1 VGVPRLGAM
10 TLSAIHPDFQG
21 DVIAPDHPSYDQARQ
36 LFVGGFDRRPTVV
49 LRPRDAQDVAA
60 AIRTAVEAGRPLAV
74 KGGGHNGS
82 GLSVVDDG
90 VVLDLSSLHGLDLD
104 VEGRIAWAGAG
115 LTAAAYT
122 QAAGEHGLATGFGD
136 TGSVGIGGLTLGGGL
151 GLLSRRFGLT
161 IDDLLA
167 AEVVTADGSVLEVD
181 ADHHPDLFWAIRGGG
196 GNFGVVTRFRFRL
209 HEVPE
214 VYGGMLVLP
223 GSAEVV
229 AGFIALAA
237 EAPES
242 LSTILNVMV
251 APPMPFLPEQVH
263 GSLIAMALVCNA
275 GPADEGERVLAP
287 FRALAEPLADLVSAM
302 PYSGIFGPEDPD
314 YHPTAVSRNSY
325 ADSIDLELAAAIVDR
340 IRSYDAPVR
349 ACQLRVLGGAIGRVP
364 DDATA
369 YAHRQRPI
377 MVNVAAFYE
386 TPETRPARQAWVE
399 EFSGLVSPGED
410 AVYSNFLVDDASA
423 RIRAA
428 YPGETY
434 DRLVALKKAWDPDNV
449 FRLNANIDPG
459 ADSA

>member
-1 VGVPRLGAM
+1 VGVPRLGVM
-10 TLSAIHPDFQG
+10 TISAIHPDFHG
-21 DVIAPDHPSYDQARQ
+21 EVITPDHPSYDQART
-36 LFVGGFDRRPTVV
+36 LFAGGFDRRPTVV
-49 LRPRDAQDVAA
+49 LRPRNADDVAA
-60 AIRTAVEAGRPLAV
+60 AIRTAFEAGLPLAV

-90 VVLDLSSLHGLDLD
+90 VVLDLSSLDSLDID
-104 VEGRIAWAGAG
+104 VEGRTAWAGAG
-115 LTAAAYT
+115 LTAASYT
-122 QAAGEHGLATGFGD
+122 RAVGEHGLATGFGD
-136 TGSVGIGGLTLGGGL
+136 TGSVGIGGITLGGGV

-167 AEVVTADGSVLEVD
+167 AEVVTADGLVLEVD

-209 HEVPE
+209 HEMPE

-229 AGFIALAA
+229 AGFVALAA
-237 EAPES
+237 EAPDS

-325 ADSIDLELAAAIVDR
+325 ANGIDLDLATTIVDR

-399 EFSGLVSPGED
+399 EFSRLVSPGED

-449 FRLNANIDPG
+449 FRLNANLDPG
-459 ADSA
+459 

>member
-1 VGVPRLGAM
+1 M
-10 TLSAIHPDFQG
+10 TISAIHPDFHG
-21 DVIAPDHPSYDQARQ
+21 EVIAPDHPSYDQARS
-36 LFVGGFDRRPTVV
+36 LFAGGFDRRPTVV
-49 LRPRDAQDVAA
+49 LRPRNADDVAA
-60 AIRTAVEAGRPLAV
+60 AIRTAVEAGLPLAV

-90 VVLDLSSLHGLDLD
+90 VVLDLSSLDSLDID
-104 VEGRIAWAGAG
+104 VEGRTAWAGAG

-122 QAAGEHGLATGFGD
+122 RAAGEHGLATGFGD
-136 TGSVGIGGLTLGGGL
+136 TGSVGIGGITLGGGV
-151 GLLSRRFGLT
+151 GLLCRRFGLT

-181 ADHHPDLFWAIRGGG
+181 VDHHPDLFWAIRGGG

-209 HEVPE
+209 HQVPE

-223 GSAEVV
+223 GSPEVV
-229 AGFIALAA
+229 ARFLALAA
-237 EAPES
+237 EAPDS

-263 GSLIAMALVCNA
+263 GSLIAMALVCNV
-275 GPADEGERVLAP
+275 GPAAEGERVLAP
-287 FRALAEPLADLVSAM
+287 FRALAEPLADMVSAM

-325 ADSIDLELAAAIVDR
+325 ADEVDLDLAATIVDR

-377 MVNVAAFYE
+377 MVNIAAFYE

-399 EFSGLVSPGED
+399 EFSRLISPGED
-410 AVYSNFLVDDASA
+410 AVYSNFLVDDATA

-459 ADSA
+459 SA

>member
-1 VGVPRLGAM
+1 M
-10 TLSAIHPDFQG
+10 TISAIHPDFHG
-21 DVIAPDHPSYDQARQ
+21 EVIAPDHPSYDQARS
-36 LFVGGFDRRPTVV
+36 LFAGGFDRRPTVV
-49 LRPRDAQDVAA
+49 LRPRNADDVAA
-60 AIRTAVEAGRPLAV
+60 AIRTAVEAGLPLAV

-90 VVLDLSSLHGLDLD
+90 VVLDLSSLDSLDID
-104 VEGRIAWAGAG
+104 VEGRTAWAGAG

-122 QAAGEHGLATGFGD
+122 RAAGEHGLATGFGD
-136 TGSVGIGGLTLGGGL
+136 TGSVGIGGITLGGGV
-151 GLLSRRFGLT
+151 GLLCRRFGLT

-209 HEVPE
+209 HQVPE

-223 GSAEVV
+223 GSPEVV
-229 AGFIALAA
+229 ARFLALAA
-237 EAPES
+237 EAPDS

-263 GSLIAMALVCNA
+263 GSLIAMALVCNV
-275 GPADEGERVLAP
+275 GPAAEGERVLAP
-287 FRALAEPLADLVSAM
+287 FRALAEPLADMVSAM

-325 ADSIDLELAAAIVDR
+325 ADEVDLDLAATIVDR

-349 ACQLRVLGGAIGRVP
+349 ACQLRVLGGAIGQVP

-399 EFSGLVSPGED
+399 ELSKLVSPGED

-459 ADSA
+459 SG